1 MHGEHANKESVKLE
15 TCRLEL
21 HVFPIS
27 TMMKSLVIT
36 LQCGRIM
43 QITIGD
49 DFIMEVRSS
58 EDVEIHG
65 VTQNNRRLLTD
76 FILNRI
82 SEILMHHGKYFPSM
96 DKYVENPAL

>member
-1 MHGEHANKESVKLE
+1 
-15 TCRLEL
+15 
-21 HVFPIS
+21 
-27 TMMKSLVIT
+27 
-36 LQCGRIM
+36 
-43 QITIGD
+43 
-49 DFIMEVRSS
+49 MEVRSS

-65 VTQNNRRLLTD
+65 VTQNNRRLLPD

>member
-1 MHGEHANKESVKLE
+1 
-15 TCRLEL
+15 
-21 HVFPIS
+21 
-27 TMMKSLVIT
+27 
-36 LQCGRIM
+36 
-43 QITIGD
+43 
-49 DFIMEVRSS
+49 MEVRSS